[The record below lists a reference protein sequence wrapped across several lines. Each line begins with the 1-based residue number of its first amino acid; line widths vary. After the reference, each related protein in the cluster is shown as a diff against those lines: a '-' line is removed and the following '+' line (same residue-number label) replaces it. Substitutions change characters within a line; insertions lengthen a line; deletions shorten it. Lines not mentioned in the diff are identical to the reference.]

1 MSPFESGRRLC
12 LLAEAGR
19 TRLCVEA
26 TSVTEVSV
34 PPPGATTLRGGV
46 EVRDLSVLLGG
57 PPEQEPGMVVVFD
70 VSPTLAVRVRSVVEV
85 ADVSA
90 SPTFSLPAALG
101 EPLLATTRGALLHKE
116 HLYLELKVDSL
127 PRQPGALGPPPVREP
142 GLLRYAPDR
151 ALVFESQG
159 RLLGLPLLQVLQ
171 VVARSPSFYLLPAPG
186 GPIVGLQPHAERLWP
201 IYSPGAPQEPEAEGT
216 PEPFC
221 VLVEVGG
228 RRLGLFARR
237 VLGVYTRFRADEA
250 PGTFMAPGLPGPA
263 LFLDWQAVAC

>member
-1 MSPFESGRRLC
+1 MC

-57 PPEQEPGMVVVFD
+57 APEQVPGMVVVFD

-85 ADVSA
+85 TDVSA
-90 SPTFSLPAALG
+90 SPSFSLPAALG

-116 HLYLELKVDSL
+116 RLYLELKADAL
-127 PRQPGALGPPPVREP
+127 PRQPGALGPPPAREP
-142 GLLRYAPDR
+142 GLLRYSPDR
-151 ALVFESQG
+151 ALVLESQG
-159 RLLGLPLLQVLQ
+159 RLFGLPLLQVLQ
-171 VVARSPSFYLLPAPG
+171 VVALSPSLYLLPALG

-201 IYSPGAPQEPEAEGT
+201 LYSPGASQGAEAS

-221 VLVEVGG
+221 VLMEVGG
-228 RRLGLFARR
+228 RRLGLFATR
-237 VLGVYTRFRADEA
+237 VLGVYTRFRADEV

>member
-1 MSPFESGRRLC
+1 VSPYESGRRLC

-57 PPEQEPGMVVVFD
+57 PPETEPGMVVVFD

-85 ADVSA
+85 TDVSA

-116 HLYLELKVDSL
+116 HLYLELKADAL
-127 PRQPGALGPPPVREP
+127 PRQPGVLGPPPTREP
-142 GLLRYAPDR
+142 GVLRFSPDR

-159 RLLGLPLLQVLQ
+159 RLFGLPLLQVLQ
-171 VVARSPSFYLLPAPG
+171 VVACSPAFYLLPVPG
-186 GPIVGLQPHAERLWP
+186 GPIAGLQPHAERLWP
-201 IYSPGAPQEPEAEGT
+201 VYSPAGSQEGAGSL
-216 PEPFC
+216 EPFC

-237 VLGVYTRFRADEA
+237 VLGVYTRFRAEEE